1 MYRRD
6 GEYTSKFYLCP
17 LIFLLY
23 CNISKKIEKNKYFDH
38 FNITL
43 TFNLLN
49 CERTLN
55 TLNSLSKFGIYKKI
69 SYIRNVPMREQRFI
83 LFTLNSL
90 YYDNK
95 SY

>member
-6 GEYTSKFYLCP
+6 GEYTPKFYLCP

-23 CNISKKIEKNKYFDH
+23 CNIIKKIEKNKYFDH
-38 FNITL
+38 FNIIL

-55 TLNSLSKFGIYKKI
+55 TLNSLSKFGIYKKFL
-69 SYIRNVPMREQRFI
+69 YIVGVPMREYNQFY
-83 LFTLNSL
+83 SL
-90 YYDNK
+90 
-95 SY
+95 